1 MKRKIILLILTAVPK
16 VCLNYN
22 KDNQIDLNEVTVD
35 EVNNYIKEGHF
46 AKGSMLPKIEA
57 CVDFL
62 NNNHNG
68 VAIITSL
75 DKALMAL
82 KGEAGTKIKKE

>member
-1 MKRKIILLILTAVPK
+1 MNADILLILTAVPK

-57 CVDFL
+57 CVDF
-62 NNNHNG
+62 
-68 VAIITSL
+68 
-75 DKALMAL
+75 
-82 KGEAGTKIKKE
+82 